1 MGAAER
7 ARAAVGAPLWARP
20 EERSGVAGRAAV
32 PRTVP
37 PRGRARVLSSQLLF
51 EAPIPL
57 PPRCP
62 TAPRGITA
70 QRAVRAPFNG
80 CAPRAAGARDP
91 RPARGAQIQRRA
103 PVTLSNK

>member
-7 ARAAVGAPLWARP
+7 ARAALGAPLWARP
-20 EERSGVAGRAAV
+20 EERRGVAGRAAV

-37 PRGRARVLSSQLLF
+37 PRGRARVPSSQLRSRRR
-51 EAPIPL
+51 PP

>member
-1 MGAAER
+1 MGTARGAAR
-7 ARAAVGAPLWARP
+7 RRGAGGRTAHSTAPWP
-20 EERSGVAGRAAV
+20 CPRS
-32 PRTVP
+32 
-37 PRGRARVLSSQLLF
+37 VLPAPF
-51 EAPIPL
+51 EAPTP